1 MTFPNKAVS
10 LVGVATA
17 LVALTCVAQAQD
29 RSITVASTT
38 SIRDSGLYGR
48 IVLAFT
54 KKSGI
59 DVRLIS
65 QGTGQALAAGRRGD
79 ADVVFAD
86 ARFLERKFV
95 ADGYGVRRYPVM
107 YNDFILVG
115 PKADTAGI
123 NGTKDILTALR
134 AIKNKDAPFV
144 SRGDQ
149 SGTHIT
155 ELALWQ
161 DAGIDISKDRGRQYK
176 ESGQGMGAT
185 LNIASASNAYVLTD
199 RATWLSFRNRG
210 DLVIAVENDKRVI
223 NQYCVI
229 LVNPEKHP
237 HVKNGEG
244 QAFIDWLRSP
254 EGQNLIADYKIDGQ
268 QLFFP
273 NANSPAE

>member
-107 YNDFILVG
+107 YNDFMVG

-237 HVKNGEG
+237 HVKKGEG